1 MSKYVGESEKLIK
14 TLFEM
19 ARNESKKMNKP
30 AIIFIDEIDSMLS
43 ARSDGENESSKRV
56 KTEFL
61 VQMQG
66 VGHEE
71 DKLLVLGATNIP
83 WGIDSAARRRFER
96 RIYIPLP
103 DSTAIEYLLL
113 HSLKKV
119 GAECEYNP
127 EEVNVLAKKL
137 DGYSGADISI
147 LIKDAVMEPLRIA
160 QTAKKFRKCID
171 PTTNTLKYTPCGD
184 DDIGPDVE
192 ETTLYQLPNGTLQL
206 PKLTLKDLEKSASKT
221 RPSVGPE
228 NLKQYVEWTA
238 QFGQDG

>member
-14 TLFEM
+14 TLFDM
-19 ARNESKKMNKP
+19 ARSESKRVNKP

-71 DKLLVLGATNIP
+71 DRLLVLGATNLP
-83 WGIDSAARRRFER
+83 WGLDSAVRRRFER
-96 RIYIPLP
+96 RIYFPLP
-103 DSTAIEYLLL
+103 DVPAIEYLLG
-113 HSLKKV
+113 HSLKKI
-119 GAECEYNP
+119 GKDCNIRQDEIQKMAS
-127 EEVNVLAKKL
+127 KL
-137 DGYSGADISI
+137 VGYSGADISI
-147 LIKDAVMEPLRIA
+147 LIKDAVMEPLRVA
-160 QTAKKFRKCID
+160 QLATRFRAIKD
-171 PTTNTLKYTPCGD
+171 PATGKTMYEPAD
-184 DDIGPDVE
+184 DSASGPDIVVKS
-192 ETTLYQLPNGTLQL
+192 LYDLPNSSLQL
-206 PKLTLKDLEKSASKT
+206 PKLTIKDLEKSRIKK

-228 NLKQYVEWTA
+228 NLKQYLEWTT